1 MKYGNNHRKVV
12 LGENMYSNIIVDKSF
27 DFSVS
32 IIKFYKV
39 LINTKKEYIIG
50 KQLLRSGTSIG
61 ANVKEGIKAI
71 SRADFRN
78 KMSIALKEANECEY
92 WLELMVKSEV
102 VSKDEVCELLK
113 DCKEL
118 CKILGAIVK
127 TTR

>member
-1 MKYGNNHRKVV
+1 
-12 LGENMYSNIIVDKSF
+12 MYSNVIIDKSF
-27 DFSVS
+27 NFSVN

-71 SRADFRN
+71 SRADFKN

-92 WLELMVKSEV
+92 WLELLVKSEIV
-102 VSKDEVCELLK
+102 NIDEVYELLK

-118 CKILGAIVK
+118 CKILSAIVK
-127 TTR
+127 TTGQ